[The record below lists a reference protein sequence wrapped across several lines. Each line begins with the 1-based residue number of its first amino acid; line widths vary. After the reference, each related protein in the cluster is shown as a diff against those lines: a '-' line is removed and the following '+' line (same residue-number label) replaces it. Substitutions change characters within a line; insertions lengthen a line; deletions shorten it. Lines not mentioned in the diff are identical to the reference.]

1 MKKLSQYCRQCYT
14 LNQPEDNICRK
25 CGNPLISS
33 TGNSSNYW
41 NGRSSYSENHSNKK
55 SLYYEKYLLEQI
67 AVLEI
72 RLNKLTE
79 QVEKL
84 KKILAQQSRN
94 SRQNPLPFASS
105 ANFFSNVNE
114 TDNYEKTE
122 QQIRKIISQH
132 GKPNLKLFSRLIYEG
147 FERIEK
153 GQIEEGL
160 QTLEKALFMSA
171 ENHALRYF
179 LAKSF
184 FEADKFEKAKSILLE
199 KNSDLLKS
207 EPKSA
212 LILSVIYADNFEVK
226 LAEQYLRLLPKELKS
241 NFCALYT
248 GFFLAVMENDWEK
261 ALKIGKKILKK
272 NSVAEIYYLIGCV
285 YFQLSRPEAEIFLR
299 KAVQMDSDFSDAWFM
314 LGNVF
319 SKLGKTKEAEDAFL
333 QAWAS
338 CESGS
343 RCLELFKQKQMRN
356 LTMALPF
363 IKDGRRFLTNNS
375 RRLSY
380 LFRKELHEI
389 L

>member
-1 MKKLSQYCRQCYT
+1 MDYL
-14 LNQPEDNICRK
+14 
-25 CGNPLISS
+25 
-33 TGNSSNYW
+33 
-41 NGRSSYSENHSNKK
+41 NGRSPYVESHGDEK
-55 SLYYEKYLLEQI
+55 SSYYEKYLLEQI

-84 KKILAQQSRN
+84 KKILARQSRN
-94 SRQNPLPFASS
+94 SQQNPLPFASS
-105 ANFFSNVNE
+105 ADVFSNTNE
-114 TDNYEKTE
+114 TNNYEKTE
-122 QQIRKIISQH
+122 KQIRKIISQH
-132 GKPNLKLFSRLIYEG
+132 EKPNLKLFSRLIYEG

-179 LAKSF
+179 LARSF

-207 EPKSA
+207 EPRSA
-212 LILSVIYADNFEVK
+212 LILSVIYADNLEAK
-226 LAEQYLRLLPKELKS
+226 LAEQCLKLLPQELKS
-241 NFCALYT
+241 SFCALYI
-248 GFFLAVMENDWEK
+248 GFFLAVIENNWKK

-272 NSVAEIYYLIGCV
+272 NGVAEIYYLIGCV
-285 YFQLSRPEAEIFLR
+285 YFQLSHPEAEIFLR

-314 LGNVF
+314 LGNAF
-319 SKLGKTKEAEDAFL
+319 SKFGKAEDAEDAFL
-333 QAWAS
+333 QAWES
-338 CESGS
+338 RESGS
-343 RCLELFKQKQMRN
+343 RCLEFIKQKQMRN

-363 IKDGRRFLTNNS
+363 IKNGRRFLTNNS